1 MGEAKRRKKLDP
13 NYGKIPRLRGNSK
26 RLQKKALNLYFSTLA
41 KNGYER
47 HGRGY
52 ISFNK
57 PVDESEKLAPSNFAN
72 YISLS
77 ELDSMLKE
85 VRSQEVFSSKEENKN
100 EDEISNEKDYLR
112 ENFSTQQ
119 SSSISSEIQAYLD
132 LCDCYEE
139 LSKAINEYDPNS
151 EMLILD
157 PFTFKIET
165 LKLSLSE
172 LDSIEKLNLKF

>member
-13 NYGKIPRLRGNSK
+13 NYGIIPSLRGNSK

-57 PVDESEKLAPSNFAN
+57 PVDESEKIEPNNFAN

-77 ELDSMLKE
+77 ELDSILKE
-85 VRSQEVFSSKEENKN
+85 VISKGIFSSNQLNKN
-100 EDEISNEKDYLR
+100 EDETNNEKDYLDKH
-112 ENFSTQQ
+112 FSTQQ
-119 SSSISSEIQAYLD
+119 SSSIESEIQTYLD
-132 LCDCYEE
+132 SADCYEE
-139 LSKAINEYDPNS
+139 LSKAVNEYDPNS

-157 PFTFKIET
+157 PVTFKIET